1 MNSQENVNKVVLFLF
16 THLKSL
22 FNLEILKCI
31 MRIVVC
37 SQMTTLDMLSFRA
50 QQFIQTLVTDSLIEL
65 NLNAIAFVIS
75 RIPKLRKYKQV
86 SIFRV
91 L

>member
-50 QQFIQTLVTDSLIEL
+50 
-65 NLNAIAFVIS
+65 
-75 RIPKLRKYKQV
+75 
-86 SIFRV
+86 
-91 L
+91 